1 MKHTQRTA
9 LLRLTQAG
17 LIAAMY
23 AVCTALI
30 QPAAYGPVQFR
41 FSEVLTILPVF
52 TPAAIPGLAIG
63 CLVANLYGL
72 STGANIAGAWD
83 LLFGTLATLAAA
95 FLTYALRHVRIRRW
109 PLLATLPPVILNAV
123 VIGLEL
129 TLAYGG
135 MPWYLN
141 MLCVAAGQLAAC
153 TVCGLLLFSA
163 LDLSG
168 ASRILF
174 QTAPG
179 RFDQ

>member
-52 TPAAIPGLAIG
+52 TPAAIPGLAVG

-83 LLFGTLATLAAA
+83 LLFGGGVPDIRPAACPDPEMA
-95 FLTYALRHVRIRRW
+95 GSGDT
-109 PLLATLPPVILNAV
+109 
-123 VIGLEL
+123 
-129 TLAYGG
+129 
-135 MPWYLN
+135 
-141 MLCVAAGQLAAC
+141 AAGHSQ
-153 TVCGLLLFSA
+153 CGCRRTRTDAGLRRHALVSQHALCGCGTIGGLYGLWSSA
-163 LDLSG
+163 VFGTGLVGRIPDPVSDISG
-168 ASRILF
+168 PF
-174 QTAPG
+174 
-179 RFDQ
+179 